1 MMLNLLFIPEIILS
15 IGVMIIILFDLF
27 FQKQK
32 GFSFALVQFIL
43 LIAAYYS
50 LNNKLAHTY
59 SAYTLSE
66 FTNIFKFILLVG
78 SLMIFHYTYKHLKFL
93 KILKIEYFTISLL
106 GLIGTMIMISANSLL
121 MLYLGIELLS
131 LSLYALI
138 GFNKK
143 SSLSSEAAIKYYVL
157 GAMSSGILLFGI
169 SLIYGFTGSITY
181 DGIASQL
188 ININMNSVDYIAI
201 IFGLIFI
208 TASLCFKF
216 GAAPFHM
223 WVPDIYQ
230 GSLISTT
237 ILLST
242 LPKIAVFIVFLKLY
256 FIPFILLKEVWSDI
270 LIFVGML
277 SIIIGSLFALTQ
289 ENIKRLLA
297 YSAISNIGFIILS
310 LGLISIDGIHASLY
324 YTVVYSLTALAS
336 FGIITHITSNS
347 NGIEKITDLAG
358 LSKTHPYFA
367 FLILITMLS
376 SAGIPPLI
384 GFHAKLMVI
393 KALISS
399 SYIIL
404 SIIVVIM
411 TVVSAYYYLKVI
423 KTIYFDNREDL
434 ISTYSNNSII
444 LSINVL
450 SLIALGIFPYLLFNL
465 TSYLMRIFSVISI

>member
-1 MMLNLLFIPEIILS
+1 MLNLLFIPEIILS

-32 GFSFALVQFIL
+32 GLSFTLVQFLL

-50 LNNKLAHTY
+50 LNNKFSPSY
-59 SAYTLSE
+59 SAYTLNE
-66 FTNIFKFILLVG
+66 FTNVFKFILLVG
-78 SLMIFHYTYKHLKFL
+78 SLAIFHYTYKHLKFL

-169 SLIYGFTGSITY
+169 SLIYGFTGSIGY
-181 DGIASQL
+181 DDIASQL
-188 ININMNSVDYIAI
+188 INIDINSVDYIAI
-201 IFGLIFI
+201 IFGIIFI

-256 FIPFILLKEVWSDI
+256 FIPFILLREVWSDI

-277 SIIIGSLFALTQ
+277 SIVIGSLFALTQ

-434 ISTYSNNSII
+434 ISTYSNSDIV

>member
-1 MMLNLLFIPEIILS
+1 MLNLLFIPEIILS
-15 IGVMIIILFDLF
+15 IGAMIIILFDLF

-32 GFSFALVQFIL
+32 ALSFALVQFL
-43 LIAAYYS
+43 LLLAAYYS
-50 LNNKLAHTY
+50 LNNRFSPDY
-59 SAYTLSE
+59 SAYTLNE

-78 SLMIFHYTYKHLKFL
+78 SITIFHYTYKHLKFL

-181 DGIASQL
+181 DDIASQL
-188 ININMNSVDYIAI
+188 TNIDMNSVDYIAI
-201 IFGLIFI
+201 IFGIIFI

-256 FIPFILLKEVWSDI
+256 FIPFIILKEVWSDI

-310 LGLISIDGIHASLY
+310 LGLVSVDGIHSSLY
-324 YTVVYSLTALAS
+324 YTMVYSLTALAS

-393 KALISS
+393 KALIGS
-399 SYIIL
+399 SYIML

-423 KTIYFDNREDL
+423 KTIYFDSREDL
-434 ISTYSNNSII
+434 ISTYSNSSVI

-465 TSYLMRIFSVISI
+465 TSYLVGIFSVISI

>member
-1 MMLNLLFIPEIILS
+1 MLNILFIPEIILS

-32 GFSFALVQFIL
+32 GLSFTLVQFLL

-50 LNNKLAHTY
+50 LNNKFSPSY
-59 SAYTLSE
+59 SAYTLNE
-66 FTNIFKFILLVG
+66 FTNVFKFILLVG
-78 SLMIFHYTYKHLKFL
+78 SLAIFHYTYKHLKFL

-169 SLIYGFTGSITY
+169 SLIYGFTGSIGY
-181 DGIASQL
+181 DDIASQL
-188 ININMNSVDYIAI
+188 INIDINSVDYIAI
-201 IFGLIFI
+201 IFGIIFI

-256 FIPFILLKEVWSDI
+256 FIPFILLREVWSDI

-277 SIIIGSLFALTQ
+277 SIVIGSLFALTQ

>member
-1 MMLNLLFIPEIILS
+1 MLNILFIPEIILS

-32 GFSFALVQFIL
+32 GLSFTLVQFLL

-50 LNNKLAHTY
+50 LNNKFSPSY
-59 SAYTLSE
+59 SAYTLNE
-66 FTNIFKFILLVG
+66 FTNVFKFILIVG
-78 SLMIFHYTYKHLKFL
+78 SLTIFHYTYKHLKFL

-131 LSLYALI
+131 LSLYAVI

-169 SLIYGFTGSITY
+169 SLIYGFTGSIVY
-181 DGIASQL
+181 DDIASQL
-188 ININMNSVDYIAI
+188 INIDINSVDYIAI
-201 IFGLIFI
+201 IFGIIFI

-256 FIPFILLKEVWSDI
+256 FIPFILLREVWSDI

-277 SIIIGSLFALTQ
+277 SIVIGSLFALTQ

-324 YTVVYSLTALAS
+324 YTIVYTLTALAS

-367 FLILITMLS
+367 FLILLTMLS

-393 KALISS
+393 K
-399 SYIIL
+399 
-404 SIIVVIM
+404 
-411 TVVSAYYYLKVI
+411 
-423 KTIYFDNREDL
+423 
-434 ISTYSNNSII
+434 
-444 LSINVL
+444 
-450 SLIALGIFPYLLFNL
+450 
-465 TSYLMRIFSVISI
+465 

>member
-1 MMLNLLFIPEIILS
+1 MLNLLFIPEIILS
-15 IGVMIIILFDLF
+15 IGAMIIILFDLF

-32 GFSFALVQFIL
+32 ALSFALVQFL
-43 LIAAYYS
+43 LLLAAYYS
-50 LNNKLAHTY
+50 LNNRFSPDY
-59 SAYTLSE
+59 SAYTLNE

-78 SLMIFHYTYKHLKFL
+78 SITIFHYTYKHLKFL

-181 DGIASQL
+181 DDIASQL
-188 ININMNSVDYIAI
+188 TNIDMNSVDYIAI
-201 IFGLIFI
+201 IFGIIFI

-237 ILLST
+237 MLLST

-277 SIIIGSLFALTQ
+277 SIVIGSLFALTQ

-310 LGLISIDGIHASLY
+310 LGLISVDGIHASLY

-347 NGIEKITDLAG
+347 NGIEKITDISGLA
-358 LSKTHPYFA
+358 KTHPYFA

-404 SIIVVIM
+404 SIIVVMM

-434 ISTYSNNSII
+434 ISTYSNGSVV

-450 SLIALGIFPYLLFNL
+450 SLIVLGIFPYLLFNL
-465 TSYLMRIFSVISI
+465 TAHLMGIFSVISI

>member
-1 MMLNLLFIPEIILS
+1 MLNFLFIPEIILS
-15 IGVMIIILFDLF
+15 IGAMIIILFDLF
-27 FQKQK
+27 FEKQK
-32 GFSFALVQFIL
+32 ALSFASVQFLL

-50 LNNKLAHTY
+50 LNNKFSPDY
-59 SAYTLSE
+59 SAYTLNE

-181 DGIASQL
+181 DDIASQL
-188 ININMNSVDYIAI
+188 INIDMNSVDYIAI
-201 IFGLIFI
+201 IFGIIFI

-310 LGLISIDGIHASLY
+310 LGLISVDGIHASLY

-347 NGIEKITDLAG
+347 NGIEKITDIAG
-358 LSKTHPYFA
+358 LAKTHPYFA
-367 FLILITMLS
+367 LLILITMLS

-404 SIIVVIM
+404 SIIVVMM
-411 TVVSAYYYLKVI
+411 TVVSAYYYLKII

-434 ISTYSNNSII
+434 ISTYSDGSVV

-450 SLIALGIFPYLLFNL
+450 SLIVLGIFPYLLFNL
-465 TSYLMRIFSVISI
+465 TAHLMEIFSVISI

>member
-1 MMLNLLFIPEIILS
+1 VLNLIFIPEIILS
-15 IGVMIIILFDLF
+15 IGVMLIILVDLF

-32 GFSFALVQFIL
+32 NISFSLIQFLLLV
-43 LIAAYYS
+43 AAYYS
-50 LNNKLAHTY
+50 LNNQVFPKY
-59 SAYTLSE
+59 SAYTLNE
-66 FTNIFKFILLVG
+66 FTSIIKFILLVG
-78 SLMIFHYTYKHLKFL
+78 SLIIFHYSYKHLKFL

-106 GLIGTMIMISANSLL
+106 GLIGAMIMISANSLL

-169 SLIYGFTGSITY
+169 SLIYGFTGSIFY
-181 DGIASQL
+181 DDIAVQM
-188 ININMNSVDYIAI
+188 INVDINSVDYMAI
-201 IFGLIFI
+201 IFGIIFI

-237 ILLST
+237 ILLSS

-256 FIPFILLKEVWSDI
+256 FIPFMLLKHVWSDI
-270 LIFVGML
+270 LIFIGML
-277 SIIIGSLFALTQ
+277 SIIIGSIFALTQ

-310 LGLISIDGIHASLY
+310 LGLTSIDGIHASLY
-324 YTVVYSLTALAS
+324 YTIVYTLTALAS

-347 NGIEKITDLAG
+347 QGIENIKDLAG
-358 LSKTHPYFA
+358 LSKTHPYFS

-393 KALISS
+393 KALIDS

-411 TVVSAYYYLKVI
+411 TVVSAYYYLRVI
-423 KTIYFDNREDL
+423 KTIYFDDRENL
-434 ISTYSNNSII
+434 ISTHSSSNLI

-465 TSYLMRIFSVISI
+465 TSHLVGILSVISI

>member
-1 MMLNLLFIPEIILS
+1 MFNLLFIPEVILS

-32 GFSFALVQFIL
+32 GLSFTLVQFL
-43 LIAAYYS
+43 LLVAAYYS
-50 LNNKLAHTY
+50 LNNKFSSSY
-59 SAYTLSE
+59 SAYTINE

-78 SLMIFHYTYKHLKFL
+78 SLTIFHYTYKHLKFL

-131 LSLYALI
+131 LSLYAVI
-138 GFNKK
+138 GFNKR

-169 SLIYGFTGSITY
+169 SLIYGFTGSIAY
-181 DGIASQL
+181 DDIASQL
-188 ININMNSVDYIAI
+188 INVDMNSVDYIAI
-201 IFGLIFI
+201 IFGIIFI

-237 ILLST
+237 ILIST

-256 FIPFILLKEVWSDI
+256 FIPFILFREVWSDI

-277 SIIIGSLFALTQ
+277 SIVIGSLFALTQ

-310 LGLISIDGIHASLY
+310 LGLISIDGIQASLY

-434 ISTYSNNSII
+434 ISTYSNSSII

>member
-1 MMLNLLFIPEIILS
+1 MLNLIFIPEIILA
-15 IGVMIIILFDLF
+15 IGVMLIILIDLF
-27 FQKQK
+27 FQKHK
-32 GFSFALVQFIL
+32 TISFGLIQFL
-43 LIAAYYS
+43 LLLAAYYS
-50 LNNKLAHTY
+50 LNYQIFPKY
-59 SAYTLSE
+59 SAYVLNE
-66 FTNIFKFILLVG
+66 FTSIIKFILLIG
-78 SLMIFHYTYKHLKFL
+78 SLIIFHYSYKHLKFL

-169 SLIYGFTGSITY
+169 SLIYGFTGSIVY
-181 DGIASQL
+181 VDIAAQM
-188 ININMNSVDYIAI
+188 INIDSNSVEYIAI
-201 IFGLIFI
+201 IFGIVFI

-242 LPKIAVFIVFLKLY
+242 LPKIAVFIVFLNLY
-256 FIPFILLKEVWSDI
+256 FIPFISLNHVWSDI

-277 SIIIGSLFALTQ
+277 SIILGSIFALTQ

-297 YSAISNIGFIILS
+297 YSAISNIGFIILA
-310 LGLISIDGIHASLY
+310 LGLVSIDGIHASLY
-324 YTVVYSLTALAS
+324 YTIVYTFTALAS

-347 NGIEKITDLAG
+347 NDIENIKDLAG

-393 KALISS
+393 KALIDSS
-399 SYIIL
+399 NIIL
-404 SIIVVIM
+404 SVIVVIM
-411 TVVSAYYYLKVI
+411 TVISAYYYLKVI
-423 KTIYFDNREDL
+423 KAIYFDDREDL
-434 ISTYSNNSII
+434 ISTHSSSNFV

-450 SLIALGIFPYLLFNL
+450 SLLALGIFPYLLFNL
-465 TSYLMRIFSVISI
+465 TSYLAGILAVISI

>member
-1 MMLNLLFIPEIILS
+1 MLNLLFIPEIILS

-32 GFSFALVQFIL
+32 AISFTLVQFLL

-50 LNNKLAHTY
+50 LNNKFSSSY
-59 SAYTLSE
+59 SAYALDE

-78 SLMIFHYTYKHLKFL
+78 SLTIFHYTYKHLKFL

-131 LSLYALI
+131 LSLYAVI

-169 SLIYGFTGSITY
+169 SLIYGFTGSIAY
-181 DGIASQL
+181 DDIASQL
-188 ININMNSVDYIAI
+188 INVDMNSVDYIAI
-201 IFGLIFI
+201 IFGIIFI

-256 FIPFILLKEVWSDI
+256 FIPFILYREVWSDI

-277 SIIIGSLFALTQ
+277 SIVIGSLFALTQ

-310 LGLISIDGIHASLY
+310 LGLISIDGIQASLY

-347 NGIEKITDLAG
+347 NGIEKITDLSG

-465 TSYLMRIFSVISI
+465 TSYLMTIFSVISI

>member
-1 MMLNLLFIPEIILS
+1 MLNILFIPEIILS

-32 GFSFALVQFIL
+32 GFSFALVQFL
-43 LIAAYYS
+43 LLLAAYYS
-50 LNNKLAHTY
+50 LNNKFSPNY
-59 SAYTLSE
+59 SAYTLDE
-66 FTNIFKFILLVG
+66 FTNVFKFILLLG
-78 SLMIFHYTYKHLKFL
+78 SLTIFHYTYKHLKFL

-188 ININMNSVDYIAI
+188 VNIDMNSVDYIAI
-201 IFGLIFI
+201 IFGIIFI

-256 FIPFILLKEVWSDI
+256 FIPFIILKEVWSDI

-277 SIIIGSLFALTQ
+277 SIVIGSLFALTQ

-297 YSAISNIGFIILS
+297 YSAISNIGFIIVS

-347 NGIEKITDLAG
+347 DGIEKITDLAG

-393 KALISS
+393 KALIDS

-404 SIIVVIM
+404 SVIVVIM

-434 ISTYSNNSII
+434 ISTYSSNSIV

-465 TSYLMRIFSVISI
+465 TSYLVGIFSVISI

>member
-1 MMLNLLFIPEIILS
+1 MLNFLFIPEIILS
-15 IGVMIIILFDLF
+15 IGAMIIILFDLF
-27 FQKQK
+27 FEKQK
-32 GFSFALVQFIL
+32 ALSFASVQFLL

-50 LNNKLAHTY
+50 LNNKFSPDY
-59 SAYTLSE
+59 SAYTLNE

-169 SLIYGFTGSITY
+169 SLIYGFTGSIGY
-181 DGIASQL
+181 DDIASQL
-188 ININMNSVDYIAI
+188 INIDINSVDYIAI
-201 IFGLIFI
+201 IFGIIFI

-256 FIPFILLKEVWSDI
+256 FIPFILLREVWSDI

-277 SIIIGSLFALTQ
+277 SIVIGSLFALTQ

-310 LGLISIDGIHASLY
+310 LGLISIDGIQASLY

-347 NGIEKITDLAG
+347 NGIEKITDLSG

>member
-1 MMLNLLFIPEIILS
+1 MLNLIFIPEIILA
-15 IGVMIIILFDLF
+15 IGVMLIILIDLF
-27 FQKQK
+27 FQKHK
-32 GFSFALVQFIL
+32 TISFGLIQFL
-43 LIAAYYS
+43 LLLAAYYS
-50 LNNKLAHTY
+50 LNYQIFPKY
-59 SAYTLSE
+59 SAYVLNE
-66 FTNIFKFILLVG
+66 FTSIIKFILLIG
-78 SLMIFHYTYKHLKFL
+78 SLIIFHYSYKHLKFL

-169 SLIYGFTGSITY
+169 SLIYGFTGSIVY
-181 DGIASQL
+181 DDIAAQM
-188 ININMNSVDYIAI
+188 INIDSNSVEYIAI
-201 IFGLIFI
+201 IFGIVFI

-242 LPKIAVFIVFLKLY
+242 LPKIAVFIVFLNLY
-256 FIPFILLKEVWSDI
+256 FIPFISLNHVWSDI

-277 SIIIGSLFALTQ
+277 SIILGSIFALTQ

-297 YSAISNIGFIILS
+297 YSAISNIGFIILA
-310 LGLISIDGIHASLY
+310 LGLVSIDGIHASLY
-324 YTVVYSLTALAS
+324 YTIVYTFTALAS

-347 NGIEKITDLAG
+347 NDIENIKDLAG

-393 KALISS
+393 KALIDSS
-399 SYIIL
+399 NIIL
-404 SIIVVIM
+404 SVIVVIM
-411 TVVSAYYYLKVI
+411 TVISAYYYLKVI
-423 KTIYFDNREDL
+423 KAIYFDDREDL
-434 ISTYSNNSII
+434 ISTHSSSNFV

-450 SLIALGIFPYLLFNL
+450 SLLALGIFPYLLFNL
-465 TSYLMRIFSVISI
+465 TSYLAGILAVISI

>member
-1 MMLNLLFIPEIILS
+1 MLNLLFIPEIILS
-15 IGVMIIILFDLF
+15 IGAMIIILFDLF

-32 GFSFALVQFIL
+32 ALSFALVQFLL

-50 LNNKLAHTY
+50 LNNRFSPDY
-59 SAYTLSE
+59 SAYTFNE

-78 SLMIFHYTYKHLKFL
+78 SITIFHYTYKHLKFL

-181 DGIASQL
+181 DDIASQL
-188 ININMNSVDYIAI
+188 TNIDMNSVDYIAI
-201 IFGLIFI
+201 IFGIIFI

-237 ILLST
+237 MLLST

-277 SIIIGSLFALTQ
+277 SIVIGSLFALTQ

-347 NGIEKITDLAG
+347 NGIEKITDISGLA
-358 LSKTHPYFA
+358 KTHPYFA

-404 SIIVVIM
+404 SIIVVMM

-434 ISTYSNNSII
+434 ISTYSNGSVV

-450 SLIALGIFPYLLFNL
+450 SLIVLGIFPYLLFNL
-465 TSYLMRIFSVISI
+465 TAHLMEIFSVISI

>member
-1 MMLNLLFIPEIILS
+1 MLNLIFIPEIILS
-15 IGVMIIILFDLF
+15 IGVMLIILVDLF

-32 GFSFALVQFIL
+32 NISFSLIQFLLLV
-43 LIAAYYS
+43 AAYYS
-50 LNNKLAHTY
+50 LNNQVFPKY
-59 SAYTLSE
+59 SAYTLNE
-66 FTNIFKFILLVG
+66 FTSIIKFILLVG
-78 SLMIFHYTYKHLKFL
+78 SLIIFHYSYQHLKFL

-106 GLIGTMIMISANSLL
+106 GLIGAMIMISANSLL

-169 SLIYGFTGSITY
+169 SLIYGFTGSIVY
-181 DGIASQL
+181 DDIAVQM
-188 ININMNSVDYIAI
+188 IDIDINSVDYMAI
-201 IFGLIFI
+201 IFGIIFI

-256 FIPFILLKEVWSDI
+256 FIPFMLLKHVWSDI

-277 SIIIGSLFALTQ
+277 SIIIGSIFALTQ

-310 LGLISIDGIHASLY
+310 LGLTSIDGIHASLY
-324 YTVVYSLTALAS
+324 YTIVYTLTALAS

-347 NGIEKITDLAG
+347 KGIENIKDLAG
-358 LSKTHPYFA
+358 LSKTHPYFS

-393 KALISS
+393 KALIDS

-423 KTIYFDNREDL
+423 KTIYFDDRENL
-434 ISTYSNNSII
+434 ISTHSSTN
-444 LSINVL
+444 LMLTINVL
-450 SLIALGIFPYLLFNL
+450 LLIALGIFPHLLFNL
-465 TSYLMRIFSVISI
+465 TSHLVGILSVISI

>member
-1 MMLNLLFIPEIILS
+1 
-15 IGVMIIILFDLF
+15 
-27 FQKQK
+27 
-32 GFSFALVQFIL
+32 
-43 LIAAYYS
+43 
-50 LNNKLAHTY
+50 
-59 SAYTLSE
+59 
-66 FTNIFKFILLVG
+66 
-78 SLMIFHYTYKHLKFL
+78 
-93 KILKIEYFTISLL
+93 
-106 GLIGTMIMISANSLL
+106 MISANSLL

-131 LSLYALI
+131 LSLYAVI

-169 SLIYGFTGSITY
+169 SLIYGFTGSIAY
-181 DGIASQL
+181 DDIASQL
-188 ININMNSVDYIAI
+188 INVDMNSVDYIAI
-201 IFGLIFI
+201 IFGIIFI

-256 FIPFILLKEVWSDI
+256 FIPFILYREVWSDI

-277 SIIIGSLFALTQ
+277 SIVIGSLFALTQ

-310 LGLISIDGIHASLY
+310 LGLISIDGIQASLY

-347 NGIEKITDLAG
+347 NGIEKITDLSG

>member
-256 FIPFILLKEVWSDI
+256 FIPFIILKEVWSDI

-277 SIIIGSLFALTQ
+277 SIVIGSLFALTQ

-297 YSAISNIGFIILS
+297 YSAISNIGFIIVS

-347 NGIEKITDLAG
+347 DGIEKITDLAG

-393 KALISS
+393 KALIDS

-404 SIIVVIM
+404 SVIVVIM

-434 ISTYSNNSII
+434 ISTYSSNSIV

-465 TSYLMRIFSVISI
+465 TSYLVEIFSVISI

>member
-1 MMLNLLFIPEIILS
+1 MLNLLFIPEIILS

-32 GFSFALVQFIL
+32 AISFTLVQFLL

-50 LNNKLAHTY
+50 INNKFSPSY
-59 SAYTLSE
+59 SAYTLNE

-78 SLMIFHYTYKHLKFL
+78 SLTIFHYTYKHLKFL

-169 SLIYGFTGSITY
+169 SLIYGFTGSIAY
-181 DGIASQL
+181 DDIASQL
-188 ININMNSVDYIAI
+188 INVDMNSVDYIAI
-201 IFGLIFI
+201 IFGIIFI

-256 FIPFILLKEVWSDI
+256 FIPFILYREVWSDI

-277 SIIIGSLFALTQ
+277 SIVIGSLFALTQ

-310 LGLISIDGIHASLY
+310 LGLISIDGIQASLY

-347 NGIEKITDLAG
+347 NGIEKITDLSG

>member
-1 MMLNLLFIPEIILS
+1 MLNFLFIPEIILS
-15 IGVMIIILFDLF
+15 IGAMIIILFDLF
-27 FQKQK
+27 FEKQK
-32 GFSFALVQFIL
+32 ALSFASVQFLL

-50 LNNKLAHTY
+50 LNNKFSPDY
-59 SAYTLSE
+59 SAYTLNE

-169 SLIYGFTGSITY
+169 SLIYGFTGSIGY
-181 DGIASQL
+181 DDIASQL
-188 ININMNSVDYIAI
+188 INIDINSVDYIAI
-201 IFGLIFI
+201 IFGIIFI

-256 FIPFILLKEVWSDI
+256 FIPFILLREVWSDI

-277 SIIIGSLFALTQ
+277 SIVIGSLFALTQ

-310 LGLISIDGIHASLY
+310 LGLISVDGIHASLY

-347 NGIEKITDLAG
+347 NGIEKITDIAG
-358 LSKTHPYFA
+358 LAKTHPYFA
-367 FLILITMLS
+367 LLILITMLS

-404 SIIVVIM
+404 SIIVVMM
-411 TVVSAYYYLKVI
+411 TVVSAYYYLKII

-434 ISTYSNNSII
+434 ISTYSNGSVV

-450 SLIALGIFPYLLFNL
+450 SLIVLGIFPYLLFNL
-465 TSYLMRIFSVISI
+465 TAHLMEIFSVISI